1 MSLQSLV
8 TLCVVLLSGSYAQS
22 KLHLCAVEA
31 VRYIILV
38 SRGNLH
44 ASSYIANGMYKG
56 YPSLLTRI
64 RAFSNTFG
72 QP

>member
-31 VRYIILV
+31 VIILV
-38 SRGNLH
+38 SVYVRGNLH
-44 ASSYIANGMYKG
+44 AGSYTANACTKAI
-56 YPSLLTRI
+56 LTC
-64 RAFSNTFG
+64 
-72 QP
+72 